1 MQIMFVEEAGTM
13 EMTRWETLVGK
24 GTVIGVAVGAEP
36 TGEAT
41 EGVGLVD
48 IPVSLRGLEI
58 FGNFRTK
65 VQARGATRTP
75 LAQGRGAT
83 RILRAGRL
91 PRIVA
96 EWSR

>member
-1 MQIMFVEEAGTM
+1 MQIILVEEAGTM
-13 EMTRWETLVGK
+13 EMTRWEMLVGK
-24 GTVIGVAVGAEP
+24 GTVIGAAVGAEP

-48 IPVSLRGLEI
+48 LPVSLRGLEI

-65 VQARGATRTP
+65 GQARGATRTTP

-83 RILRAGRL
+83 RIPLVGRL

-96 EWSR
+96 E